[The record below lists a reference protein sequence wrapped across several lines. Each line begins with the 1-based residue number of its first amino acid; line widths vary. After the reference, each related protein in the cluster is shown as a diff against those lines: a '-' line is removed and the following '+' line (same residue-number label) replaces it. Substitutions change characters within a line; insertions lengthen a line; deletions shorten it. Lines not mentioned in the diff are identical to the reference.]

1 MFGFPEQVN
10 EKAARSVAS
19 GVIVLALIAIATRW
33 TPLVVVLA
41 VGFLLRVLAG
51 PKLSPL
57 GQLATKVIAPR
68 LGDPKIVAGA
78 PKRFAQG
85 VGLVVTSVAAVAG
98 GIFNAPAVMV
108 GLLAVLVV
116 FATLEAVVGFCA
128 GCWMYARLMAWGV
141 VADDACVDCADI
153 TKRAQRHTEEVP
165 A

>member
-1 MFGFPEQVN
+1 M
-10 EKAARSVAS
+10 SS
-19 GVIVLALIAIATRW
+19 
-33 TPLVVVLA
+33 
-41 VGFLLRVLAG
+41 
-51 PKLSPL
+51 
-57 GQLATKVIAPR
+57 LATKVIAPR